1 MLLELLLICCIVVNI
16 VDISGFMDTVKGWI
30 CKVLNRPQ
38 QEYSIKPFDC
48 SYCMTHHI
56 GLLWM
61 LIGGGFSLGNYAF
74 LLILC
79 CFTPVIKDIIIL
91 IKDIM
96 SMLIDKIYFLLN
108 NNQN

>member
-1 MLLELLLICCIVVNI
+1 MLLELFLICCIVVNI
-16 VDISGFMDTVKGWI
+16 VDISGFTVSMKGWI

-48 SYCMTHHI
+48 SYCMTHHL
-56 GLLWM
+56 GLIWL
-61 LIGGGFSLGNYAF
+61 LIKGFSLEYYCF
-74 LLILC
+74 LLLLC
-79 CFTPVIKDIIIL
+79 CFTPVIKDIMIL
-91 IKDIM
+91 MKDVM